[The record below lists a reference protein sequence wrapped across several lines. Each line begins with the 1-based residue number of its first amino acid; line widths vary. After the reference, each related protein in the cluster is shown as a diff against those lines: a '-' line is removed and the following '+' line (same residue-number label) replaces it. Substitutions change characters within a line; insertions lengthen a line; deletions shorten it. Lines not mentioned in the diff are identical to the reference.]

1 MIDKYAVFG
10 HPISHSKSPLIHGMF
25 AVQLDQVLEYAAIDV
40 AEADFEQKV
49 ETFLQGPGKGL
60 NITLP
65 FKERA
70 WALAGSRTERAEL
83 AGAVNTLWRDE
94 SGQIRGDNTDGV
106 GLVAD
111 LTCNHR
117 IQLLNSRVL
126 LLGAGGAARGV
137 IKPLLD
143 AGISELVIANRTLS
157 KAQLLVSIF
166 AHAVLSSEQNNQQSS
181 QHICACDFQE
191 VPKGSFDL
199 IINATSAGLGGE
211 TPDLPVQ
218 LINEYTVCYDMLYG
232 AAETPF
238 CRWSRQHRV
247 SKSLD
252 GLGMLV
258 EQAAESFLIWRGIKP
273 DTAPV
278 IDALRQSLGQQ

>member
-10 HPISHSKSPLIHGMF
+10 HPINHSKSPLIHGMF
-25 AVQLDQVLEYAAIDV
+25 AAQQDQLLEYTAVDI
-40 AEADFEQKV
+40 AEEEFEQRV
-49 ETFLQGPGKGL
+49 EAFLQEPGKGL
-60 NITLP
+60 NITVP

-70 WALAGSRTERAEL
+70 WALAAVRTERAEL

-94 SGQIRGDNTDGV
+94 SGSIRGDNTDGA

-117 IQLLNSRVL
+117 IQLDKSRIL

-143 AGISELVIANRTLS
+143 AGASELVIANRTLS
-157 KAQLLVSIF
+157 KAQLLVSVF
-166 AHAVLSSEQNNQQSS
+166 GPVGSSNHQIS
-181 QHICACDFQE
+181 ACDFQHLPE
-191 VPKGSFDL
+191 GNFDL
-199 IINATSAGLGGE
+199 IINATSAGLSGE
-211 TPDLPVQ
+211 TPDLPVH
-218 LINEYTVCYDMLYG
+218 LMNEYTICYDMLYG
-232 AAETPF
+232 TSETPF
-238 CRWSRQHRV
+238 CRWARQHQA

-278 IDALRQSLGQQ
+278 IEALRQSLGQQ

>member
-25 AVQLDQVLEYAAIDV
+25 AAQLDQKLEYMAVDV
-40 AEADFEQKV
+40 AEAEFEQQV
-49 ETFLQGPGKGL
+49 DSFLQGSGKGL
-60 NITLP
+60 NITVP

-70 WALAGSRTERAEL
+70 WALAGLRTERAEL

-94 SGQIRGDNTDGV
+94 SGLICGDNTDGA
-106 GLVAD
+106 GLVVD

-117 IQLLNSRVL
+117 IQLVNCRVL

-157 KAQLLVSIF
+157 KAQLLVSVFSF
-166 AHAVLSSEQNNQQSS
+166 ADESS
-181 QHICACDFQE
+181 QQDTKTISACDFQGL
-191 VPKGSFDL
+191 PNGSFDL

-211 TPDLPVQ
+211 TPDLPAH
-218 LINEYTVCYDMLYG
+218 LMAEHTICYDMLYG
-232 AAETPF
+232 ASETPF
-238 CRWSRQHRV
+238 CRWARQHQA